1 MLRLAVPRR
10 MGHVPGEVSE
20 LFYEPRGVAAVIAPW
35 NFPLAISVGMT
46 SAALVTGNTVI
57 YKPASQSPVTGSMV
71 YKIFEEAKLPPGVL
85 NFLPGSGSEIGD
97 FLVTHP
103 KTMLIA
109 FTGSKAVGLR
119 IKELAGKTPQHEGR
133 RKRL

>member
-1 MLRLAVPRR
+1 MLRLAAPRR

-71 YKIFEEAKLPPGVL
+71 YKIFEESKLPPGVL
-85 NFLPGSGSEIGD
+85 NFLSGISFPGPD
-97 FLVTHP
+97 
-103 KTMLIA
+103 
-109 FTGSKAVGLR
+109 
-119 IKELAGKTPQHEGR
+119 
-133 RKRL
+133 RKSAISSSPIRSPC